1 MVSGDDAWVGI
12 LKEPLL
18 CIFVIQE
25 QSMVVSVYNDSP
37 AIVSG
42 DHMNNPVEKFE
53 GQSVLAAEIINLL
66 ALLTVL
72 LSNRRAAVTKPIA
85 MLLRFLQTGK
95 TSSVVLW
102 DMTENAAMREMHD
115 LSVRICTIEY
125 SAHNEPP
132 SGLSSTG
139 DFFPAVMYTVTN
151 DIS

>member
-1 MVSGDDAWVGI
+1 
-12 LKEPLL
+12 
-18 CIFVIQE
+18 
-25 QSMVVSVYNDSP
+25 
-37 AIVSG
+37 
-42 DHMNNPVEKFE
+42 MNNPVEKFE

-66 ALLTVL
+66 APLTVL

-125 SAHNEPP
+125 SAHNGPP

-151 DIS
+151 DMS